1 MVLKSEIEN
10 DAKIIME
17 SLEADYRIPTSSEI
31 MLPIIKVMSVI
42 YLMHILAIVVN
53 EFIYKD
59 NVWLLGIIMWLFLSC
74 GILTGMALI
83 MSYGNLSLMMCI
95 PKKVRDESLLFA
107 IGKKKLKVYGY
118 VIVAINVAVGIMLI
132 DGDHEFIFGYG
143 FSWFVCMLIGGIT
156 FSMSMSRYMTPAV
169 VATLDKIRQMVSSGE
184 STPAEHINPKQGH

>member
-1 MVLKSEIEN
+1 MVLKSEVEN

-31 MLPIIKVMSVI
+31 ILPLIKVMSVV
-42 YLMHILAIVVN
+42 YLMHVLAVIVN
-53 EFIYKD
+53 EFVYKD
-59 NVWLLGIIMWLFLSC
+59 DVWLLGIGMWLFLSC

-83 MSYGNLSLMMCI
+83 MTYGNLSLMMCI

-107 IGKKKLKVYGY
+107 IGKRKLKVYGY

-132 DGDHEFIFGYG
+132 NGDHEFIFGYG
-143 FSWFVCMLIGGIT
+143 ASWFVCMLIGGIT

-169 VATLDKIRQMVSSGE
+169 VATLDKIRQVVSDSD
-184 STPAEHINPKQGH
+184 SAPTQHAANK